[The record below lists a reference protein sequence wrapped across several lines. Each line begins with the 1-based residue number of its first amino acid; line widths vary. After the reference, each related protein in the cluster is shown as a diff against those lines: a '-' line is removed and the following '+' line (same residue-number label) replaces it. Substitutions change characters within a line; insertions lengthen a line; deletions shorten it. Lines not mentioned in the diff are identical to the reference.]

1 MQHLSGGELQRV
13 ALTICLGTNANV
25 YLIDEPSAYL
35 DAEQRLNAA
44 KVIKRLLA
52 SKLKTFIHF
61 PLTQLISNSREF
73 KIHFACKENCIHC
86 GTRLYYEH
94 ILGRS
99 SNCLRRGTG
108 TKGRC
113 EIVHYSYYQSRIHV
127 QL

>member
-52 SKLKTFIHF
+52 SKPKTFIHF
-61 PLTQLISNSREF
+61 SFTQLIF
-73 KIHFACKENCIHC
+73 
-86 GTRLYYEH
+86 
-94 ILGRS
+94 
-99 SNCLRRGTG
+99 
-108 TKGRC
+108 
-113 EIVHYSYYQSRIHV
+113 
-127 QL
+127 